1 MLPHNLLKL
10 LCDGPVIPAVRTS
23 KDFKYA
29 LEKTKAPSLILL
41 FGDVV
46 LLPELLSQAQEHKK
60 RLLVHLDLLG
70 GIGKDEAGIRF
81 LSRMGVNGLITTK
94 AHLCKTAREE
104 GMLAIQRLFMMD
116 SEALRTGINLARKYK
131 PDAIEVLPAS
141 VPAGVVR
148 QLSEETG
155 LPVLGGGL
163 VRTQEDVQHA
173 IENGIYAVSASN
185 ADLWG

>member
-10 LCDGPVIPAVRTS
+10 ICDGPVIPAVRTS

-81 LSRMGVNGLITTK
+81 LARMGVNGLITTK
-94 AHLCKTAREE
+94 AHLCKTARDE
-104 GMLAIQRLFMMD
+104 GMVAIQRLFMMD
-116 SEALRTGINLARKYK
+116 SEAMRTGINLVRKFK
-131 PDAIEVLPAS
+131 PDAVEVLPAS
-141 VPAGVVR
+141 VPASAVKH
-148 QLSEETG
+148 LSEETG
-155 LPVLGGGL
+155 LPILGGGL
-163 VRTQEDVQHA
+163 VHTQEDVQNA
-173 IENGIYAVSASN
+173 IKNGLCAVSASRN
-185 ADLWG
+185 VLWV